1 MPSDFNDFC
10 DEALGNYDEDGSAGC
25 LVCLVFVAALFVSGC
40 FTIAEVRYWI
50 FGRTA
55 TAVVTRVQE
64 PKATEES
71 DGEFEIRYSFVDAA
85 TNATREEGDAVPASW
100 GPPPQEVP
108 VCYVPGR
115 AGSSRIVGNE
125 SYVAVWIFSIAALCT
140 LALLGYAYLQARR
153 ALAPHRPRGVPSQ
166 RRKRRRWIAG

>member
-1 MPSDFNDFC
+1 MPSEFSDFC
-10 DEALGNYDEDGSAGC
+10 DEALGNDDEDGSAGC
-25 LVCLVFVAALFVSGC
+25 LVCVVFVVTLLVSGC
-40 FTIAEVRYWI
+40 FTLAEARYWI
-50 FGRTA
+50 FGRTT

-71 DGEFEIRYSFVDAA
+71 DGEFEIRYSFVDSA

-100 GPPPQEVP
+100 GPPQEVP
-108 VCYVPGR
+108 VRYIPGR

-125 SYVAVWIFSIAALCT
+125 SYVAVWIFAIAALGT
-140 LALLGYAYLQARR
+140 LTGLGYVYLQAKR
-153 ALAPHRPRGVPSQ
+153 ALAPHRPRGVPPR